1 MDRFK
6 QRCDFGTRS
15 EKGTFSDHNGPKSND
30 SWIDLRRYL
39 VKYIDPD
46 SLMSLRVVDKAWQI
60 VVDQRID
67 GLVGGGSI
75 LVHGDINFSE
85 DKAEAWRRGLR
96 M

>member
-1 MDRFK
+1 
-6 QRCDFGTRS
+6 
-15 EKGTFSDHNGPKSND
+15 
-30 SWIDLRRYL
+30 
-39 VKYIDPD
+39 
-46 SLMSLRVVDKAWQI
+46 MSLRVVDKAWQI

>member
-1 MDRFK
+1 MTKRRRQK
-6 QRCDFGTRS
+6 GLSCDSPPPPSFPVDDFRHT
-15 EKGTFSDHNGPKSND
+15 DD
-30 SWIDLRRYL
+30 YRRYL
-39 VKYIDPD
+39 AKYIDPD